1 MTPRA
6 RDRPTICRPINI
18 SAFALGIAG
27 LQLFP
32 VLPDASFSIFLLSTA
47 AAALLY
53 WPKQAAYS
61 ALCAGLCYASLSAE
75 NALAQRLPLPQSGT
89 AGTATVEIIGLP
101 VRDGQQWHFQARI
114 LASEDFS
121 TLTGRKIKLSWYRT
135 KKTVKPGDIWR
146 FHLLLRTPNGVQNPG
161 GFDTERRALQER
173 IAAQGYIKKQA
184 VFLASRA
191 SIDRFRNMLSQRISR
206 SLAGDQ
212 ARFVQALALGDTR
225 QLTDQDWE
233 VLRRT
238 GITHLIAISGFHV
251 GMVAVFA
258 VLCVR
263 GFYWLIPAFGLRLTR
278 VHACSYASILAAWFY
293 TALAG
298 FAIPTVRTA
307 LMISV
312 FMLCKLLHRHIST
325 LQAVCL
331 SLLAILLADPFSI
344 LSPGFWLSFAGVL
357 SLILFMPQGPGQ
369 GMLRPFIRAQWVVSL
384 ALLPLSIG
392 FFNQSTLIGPLV
404 NLLAIPWISLVVVPL
419 ALLGCLFAWLPAF
432 AGVLWQIS
440 SWAMQ
445 AFWYLLLLA
454 QDQHWAGY
462 YSAEPTVFIIALA
475 MLGACICLL
484 PNAMPGKWLGLF
496 LILPML
502 APEAVG
508 IAHGRMRVAMFDVGQ
523 GLSVLVRTRRHTL
536 LYDTGAG
543 NDKGFSRGASAIVPA
558 LRAAQVG
565 KLDKVVISH
574 ADNDHSGGLP
584 AIQEQMPIG
593 SLQASYPMPGATSCR
608 KGMAWIW
615 DGVHFEY
622 LWPAADTG
630 GSDNDNSCVLRIEAN
645 GRSII
650 LTGDISERTES
661 QLLAQQGVRLSSEII
676 VAPHH
681 GSRTSS
687 SASFLQAVKPKLAL
701 VSSGFQNRFRHP
713 NHQVVQR
720 YRVQGAKLLNSVDSG
735 WAELESGPGGWR
747 WLHRARV
754 DGRRYWHRASPQ
766 EASEG
771 Y

>member
-32 VLPDASFSIFLLSTA
+32 VLPDASFSIFLLSA
-47 AAALLY
+47 ASAAMLY
-53 WPKQAAYS
+53 WPKHAAWA
-61 ALCAGLCYASLSAE
+61 ALCAGLCFASLCAD
-75 NALAQRLPLPQSGT
+75 NVLAQRLPLSKSGS

-101 VRDGQQWHFQARI
+101 VRDGQQWNFHARV
-114 LASEDFS
+114 LASEDFAA
-121 TLTGRKIKLSWYRT
+121 LTGRKIKLSWYKT
-135 KKTVKPGDIWR
+135 TATVKPGDIWR

-161 GFDTERRALQER
+161 GFDSERRALQDG
-173 IAAQGYIKKQA
+173 IAAQGYIKKSA
-184 VFLASRA
+184 VFLSSRP
-191 SIDRFRNMLSQRISR
+191 SIDRFRNALSQRISR

-225 QLTDQDWE
+225 QLTDRDWD
-233 VLRRT
+233 VLRLT

-251 GMVAVFA
+251 GMVALFT

-263 GFYWLIPAFGLRLTR
+263 VLYWLLPALAIRHART
-278 VHACSYASILAAWFY
+278 HACAWASILASWTY

-298 FAIPTVRTA
+298 FALPTVRTA

-312 FMLCKLLHRHIST
+312 FMLCRLLHRHIST

-357 SLILFMPQGPGQ
+357 SLILFMPQRPGQ

-392 FFNQSTLIGPLV
+392 FFNQSTLIGPIV

-440 SWAMQ
+440 AWAMQ
-445 AFWYLLLLA
+445 AFWYLLLLV

-462 YSAEPTVFIIALA
+462 YSAEPTVFVIALA
-475 MLGACICLL
+475 MLGAGVCLL
-484 PNAMPGKWLGLF
+484 PNALPGKWLGLF
-496 LILPML
+496 LMLPML
-502 APEAVG
+502 APEAAG

-543 NDKGFSRGASAIVPA
+543 NDKGFSRGASTIVPA
-558 LRAAQVG
+558 LRAGQVD
-565 KLDKVVISH
+565 KLDRMVISH
-574 ADNDHSGGLP
+574 ADNDHAGGLP
-584 AIQEQMPIG
+584 AIQEQIPIG
-593 SLQASYPMPGATSCR
+593 TLQASYPMPGATPCR

-615 DGVHFEY
+615 DGV
-622 LWPAADTG
+622 
-630 GSDNDNSCVLRIEAN
+630 
-645 GRSII
+645 
-650 LTGDISERTES
+650 
-661 QLLAQQGVRLSSEII
+661 
-676 VAPHH
+676 
-681 GSRTSS
+681 
-687 SASFLQAVKPKLAL
+687 
-701 VSSGFQNRFRHP
+701 
-713 NHQVVQR
+713 
-720 YRVQGAKLLNSVDSG
+720 
-735 WAELESGPGGWR
+735 
-747 WLHRARV
+747 
-754 DGRRYWHRASPQ
+754 
-766 EASEG
+766 
-771 Y
+771 